1 MIVDLSRSAFLNS
14 LATAPRGARI
24 LYHVGFLMAD
34 RTKNRRLNAMAH
46 EAWAQYLSEQISLVQ
61 HRLGDRQ
68 YEYYAVK
75 R

>member
-1 MIVDLSRSAFLNS
+1 MIVEMSRAHL
-14 LATAPRGARI
+14 LQHIGMAKPGQWL

-34 RTKNRRLNAMAH
+34 RVKNRRLNATAH
-46 EAWAQYLSEQISLVQ
+46 EAWAQYLSDTVCLVQ
-61 HRLGDRQ
+61 RRLGDKQ